1 MPVVNTLSASLDGSA
16 TQLVPTGAI
25 LSYAG
30 SSAPAGWLVCD
41 GAAVSRTTY
50 ANLFSALGTTFG
62 TGDGST
68 TFNLPDL
75 RGRFI
80 RYDDNM
86 GSHGIS
92 GVTST
97 GAASRDTSRAHGS
110 AQGQATAKNGLAA
123 TTSGT
128 DGTHSHAVTDP
139 GHSHSVP
146 VSGGTNWS
154 AGTQVRYIQPN
165 YEVVTGGTATTGIT
179 VTSTS
184 SGHGHTI
191 TVAGDTETRPINI
204 ALNAIIKI

>member
-16 TQLVPTGAI
+16 TQLVPTGSI
-25 LSYAG
+25 LTYAG

-41 GAAVSRTTY
+41 GQAVSRTTY

-92 GVTST
+92 GVSST

-110 AQGQATAKNGLAA
+110 AQGQATAKNGLAV
-123 TTSGT
+123 TNNTVTSVGMNANA
-128 DGTHSHAVTDP
+128 THSHGVGAGNNFMYGSGTVTGAGTAHPGGNAVTYASTTGSANID
-139 GHSHSVP
+139 HTHSVT
-146 VSGGTNWS
+146 SN
-154 AGTQVRYIQPN
+154 
-165 YEVVTGGTATTGIT
+165 VTLGN
-179 VTSTS
+179 
-184 SGHGHTI
+184 
-191 TVAGDTETRPINI
+191 GDAETRPINI